1 MPGSWAKRGK
11 DSYRLQVSMGT
22 DFKGDP
28 IRYTKTVHCKSDT
41 QADKELAKFY
51 AECEAGEHGQSQSI
65 TLAAFADKWMK
76 EYAEKNLKKATISM
90 YRGTIKRYIKDSI
103 GVNQLGKV
111 KVLQVQQWLNY
122 LQDEKQISQK
132 TIRNSFF
139 LLNNIFQYAMKWSY
153 VKSNP
158 CELATLSARNRK
170 EAGYYTN
177 DEVITLLDKLAS
189 LPKEKLYLRIGIM
202 LTLFTGMR
210 KGELMGLTWEDVD
223 FDACTLS
230 INKTRQYTPDF
241 GSYTDTPK
249 TRTSVRTVSFPPEC
263 ADLLRKLRLQQEE
276 RRLAIGNKWE
286 GSEFIFL
293 NDFGSPMCAN
303 GFSKLFKS
311 FLESSELRVITFHQL
326 RHTHA
331 SLLRYLNVDEMQ
343 ISRRLGHSD
352 LSTTRNIY
360 THLFANTDQSVSE
373 KISETFLKNKAA
385 K

>member
-1 MPGSWAKRGK
+1 MPGSWTKRVK

-28 IRYTKTVHCKSDT
+28 IRFSKTVHCKSDT

-103 GVNQLGKV
+103 GVNQLSKV
-111 KVLQVQQWLNY
+111 KVLHVQQWLNY
-122 LQDEKQISQK
+122 LQDEKKISQK

-139 LLNNIFQYAMKWSY
+139 LLNNIFHYAMKWSY

-158 CELATLSARNRK
+158 CELATLQARNRK
-170 EAGYYTN
+170 EADYYTN
-177 DEVITLLDKLAS
+177 DEVIALLEKLS
-189 LPKEKLYLRIGIM
+189 TLPKDKLYLRIGIT

-210 KGELMGLTWEDVD
+210 KGELMGLSWDDID
-223 FDACTLS
+223 FDDNTLS
-230 INKTRQYTPDF
+230 INKTRQYTSDF

-249 TRTSVRTVSFPPEC
+249 TKTSVRKVSFPQEC
-263 ADLLRKLRLQQEE
+263 ATLLKDLQLLQMKQRLKL
-276 RRLAIGNKWE
+276 GNKWE
-286 GSEFIFL
+286 GADFIFL
-293 NDFGSPMCAN
+293 NDFGAPMCAN
-303 GFSKLFKS
+303 GFSKLFKA
-311 FLESSELRVITFHQL
+311 FLEGSGLRVITFHQL

-360 THLFANTDQSVSE
+360 THLFANTDQSVS
-373 KISETFLKNKAA
+373 KKLSETFLKSGTEK
-385 K
+385 